1 MEINIGVLHVA
12 RELVVDSALEAQEA
26 VELISAAVSSGSP
39 LTLTDT
45 KGNVTVVPAG
55 VIGYAA
61 VGAEQ
66 KRPVG
71 FMPFTKDD

>member
-1 MEINIGVLHVA
+1 MEIKIGVQHVA
-12 RELVVDSALEAQEA
+12 REIVVDSSLEAREA
-26 VELISAAVSSGSP
+26 VEQITAAVSSGTP

-61 VGAEQ
+61 VGGEQ

>member
-1 MEINIGVLHVA
+1 MEIKIGVLHVA
-12 RELVVDSALEAQEA
+12 REIVVESGLEAQEA
-26 VELISAAVSSGSP
+26 VDRITAAVSSGSP

-66 KRPVG
+66 KRPIG
-71 FMPFTKDD
+71 FMPFAKED

>member
-1 MEINIGVLHVA
+1 MEIKIGVQHVA
-12 RELVVDSALEAQEA
+12 RELVIDSALEAQEA
-26 VELISAAVSSGSP
+26 VEQITAAVSSGSP
-39 LTLTDT
+39 LILTDA

-66 KRPVG
+66 KRAVG
-71 FMPFTKDD
+71 FMPFAKDG

>member
-1 MEINIGVLHVA
+1 MEIKIGVLHVA

-26 VELISAAVSSGSP
+26 VELISAAVASGSP

-71 FMPFTKDD
+71 FMPFTKDE

>member
-1 MEINIGVLHVA
+1 MEIKIGVQHVA
-12 RELVVDSALEAQEA
+12 REIVVDSALEAQEA
-26 VELISAAVSSGSP
+26 VEQITAAISSGTP
-39 LTLTDT
+39 LTLTDA
-45 KGNVTVVPAG
+45 KGNVTVVPAN

>member
-1 MEINIGVLHVA
+1 MEIKIGVQHVA
-12 RELVVDSALEAQEA
+12 REIVVDSALEAPEA
-26 VELISAAVSSGSP
+26 VELITAAMSSGSP

-55 VIGYAA
+55 VIGYDA

-66 KRPVG
+66 KRAVG
-71 FMPFTKDD
+71 FTPFAQDG

>member
-1 MEINIGVLHVA
+1 MEIKIGVQHVA
-12 RELVVDSALEAQEA
+12 REIVVDSALEAPEA
-26 VELISAAVSSGSP
+26 VELITAAMSSGSP

-66 KRPVG
+66 KRTVG
-71 FMPFTKDD
+71 FTPFAQDG

>member
-1 MEINIGVLHVA
+1 MEIKIGVLHVG
-12 RELVVDSALEAQEA
+12 REIVVDSALEAQEA
-26 VELISAAVSSGSP
+26 VDLVTAAVSSGSP

-45 KGNVTVVPAG
+45 KGNTTVVPAN
-55 VIGYAA
+55 VIGYAS

-71 FMPFTKDD
+71 FMPFAKED

>member
-1 MEINIGVLHVA
+1 MEIKIGVQHVA
-12 RELVVDSALEAQEA
+12 REIVVDSALEAPEA
-26 VELISAAVSSGSP
+26 VELITAAMSSGSP

-55 VIGYAA
+55 VIGYVA

-66 KRPVG
+66 KRAVG
-71 FMPFTKDD
+71 FTPFAQDG

>member
-1 MEINIGVLHVA
+1 MEIKIGVLHVA
-12 RELVVDSALEAQEA
+12 REVVVDSALEAQEA
-26 VELISAAVSSGSP
+26 VERITAAVSSGNP

-45 KGNVTVVPAG
+45 KGNVTVVPAN

-66 KRPVG
+66 KRTVG
-71 FMPFTKDD
+71 FMPFTKED

>member
-1 MEINIGVLHVA
+1 MEIKIGVQHVA
-12 RELVVDSALEAQEA
+12 REIVVDSALEAPEA
-26 VELISAAVSSGSP
+26 VELITAAMSSGSP

-66 KRPVG
+66 KQIGRAHV
-71 FMPFTKDD
+71 

>member
-1 MEINIGVLHVA
+1 MEIKIGVQHVA
-12 RELVVDSALEAQEA
+12 REIVVDSALEAPEA
-26 VELISAAVSSGSP
+26 VELITAALSSGSP

-66 KRPVG
+66 KRAVG
-71 FMPFTKDD
+71 FTHFAQDG

>member
-1 MEINIGVLHVA
+1 MEIKIGVQHVA
-12 RELVVDSALEAQEA
+12 REIVVDSALEAPEA
-26 VELISAAVSSGSP
+26 VELITAALSSGSP

-66 KRPVG
+66 KRAVG
-71 FMPFTKDD
+71 FTPFAQDG

>member
-1 MEINIGVLHVA
+1 MEIKIGVQHVA
-12 RELVVDSALEAQEA
+12 REIVVDSALEAPEA
-26 VELISAAVSSGSP
+26 VELITAAVTSGTP

>member
-1 MEINIGVLHVA
+1 MEIKIGVLHVA
-12 RELVVDSALEAQEA
+12 RELVVASALEAQEA

>member
-1 MEINIGVLHVA
+1 MEIKIGVQHVA
-12 RELVVDSALEAQEA
+12 REIVVDSALEAPEA
-26 VELISAAVSSGSP
+26 VELITAAVSSGSP

>member
-1 MEINIGVLHVA
+1 MEIKIGVQHVA
-12 RELVVDSALEAQEA
+12 REIVVDSALEAPEA
-26 VELISAAVSSGSP
+26 VELITAAMSSGSP

>member
-1 MEINIGVLHVA
+1 MEIKIGVQHVA
-12 RELVVDSALEAQEA
+12 REIVVDSALQAPEA
-26 VELISAAVSSGSP
+26 VELITAAMSSGSP

>member
-1 MEINIGVLHVA
+1 MEIKIGVQHVA
-12 RELVVDSALEAQEA
+12 REIVVESDLQAQEA
-26 VELISAAVSSGSP
+26 VELVNAAISSGSP
-39 LTLTDT
+39 LVLTDT
-45 KGNVTVVPAG
+45 KGNTTVVPAA
-55 VIGYAA
+55 VIGYAS

>member
-1 MEINIGVLHVA
+1 MEIKIGVQHVA
-12 RELVVDSALEAQEA
+12 REIVVESALGAPEA
-26 VELISAAVSSGSP
+26 VELITAAVSSGSP

-45 KGNVTVVPAG
+45 KGNVTVVPGG

>member
-1 MEINIGVLHVA
+1 MEIKIGVLHVA

>member
-1 MEINIGVLHVA
+1 MEIKIGVQHVA
-12 RELVVDSALEAQEA
+12 REIVVDSALEAQEA
-26 VELISAAVSSGSP
+26 VERITAAISSGTP
-39 LTLTDT
+39 LTLTDA
-45 KGNVTVVPAG
+45 KGNVTVVPAN